1 MKARRQARA
10 IVLQCLY
17 ELDYTDHNFDD
28 AFQNRLL
35 DQPLSPRGRNFAYQ
49 LGKGI
54 SSNSHRL
61 DSVISKLAPEW
72 PINQI
77 APIDRN
83 ILRLAV
89 YELVLDVGVP
99 PKVAINEA
107 VELAKTFGSESSP
120 RFVNGVLGSL
130 ALKSRPPAQPQP
142 SHKATPRHKVLA

>member
-10 IVLQCLY
+10 VVLQCLY

-35 DQPLSPRGRNFAYQ
+35 YQPLSPGIRAFAYK

-54 SSNSHRL
+54 TGDGNRL
-61 DSVISKLAPEW
+61 DSVISELAPEW
-72 PINQI
+72 PIAQI

-89 YELVLDVGVP
+89 YELVFSGGIP

-130 ALKSRPPAQPQP
+130 ALKSTPSAPSQPLR
-142 SHKATPRHKVLA
+142 KATPRQKILA

>member
-1 MKARRQARA
+1 MKARRRARA

-17 ELDYTDHNFDD
+17 ELDYTDHTFDD

-35 DQPLSPRGRNFAYQ
+35 DRPLSPRGQSFAYH
-49 LGKGI
+49 LGKCI
-54 SSNSHRL
+54 TNDSHNL
-61 DSVISKLAPEW
+61 DRVISELAPEW
-72 PINQI
+72 PIDQI
-77 APIDRN
+77 ATIDRN

-89 YELVLDVGVP
+89 YELIFDSNTP

-130 ALKSRPPAQPQP
+130 ALKSEQSPWLQVKD
-142 SHKATPRHKVLA
+142 KASPRQKVLT

>member
-17 ELDYTDHNFDD
+17 ELDYTDHKFDD
-28 AFQNRLL
+28 VFQNRLL
-35 DQPLSPRGRNFAYQ
+35 DLSLSPRGRNFAYK

-54 SSNSHRL
+54 SNNSRL
-61 DSVISKLAPEW
+61 LDRVISELAPEW
-72 PINQI
+72 PIDQI

-89 YELVLDVGVP
+89 YELVLDGGVP

-107 VELAKTFGSESSP
+107 VELAKSFGSESSP

-130 ALKSRPPAQPQP
+130 ALKSRPSVQLQP
-142 SHKATPRHKVLA
+142 SPKAPPRQKVLA